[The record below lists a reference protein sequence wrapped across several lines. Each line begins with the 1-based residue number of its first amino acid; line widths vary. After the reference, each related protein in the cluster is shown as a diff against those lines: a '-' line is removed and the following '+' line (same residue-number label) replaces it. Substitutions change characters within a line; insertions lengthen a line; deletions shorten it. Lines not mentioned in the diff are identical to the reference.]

1 MKFLLSTLIVGPR
14 KIKSRLSNLQ
24 FLHMLSEEVACNR
37 MLHLTLLLISHS
49 QGLWGLKLV
58 QLGYSFKKKN
68 TKIININIVYE
79 SEYIHGMRKGEF
91 RTLMFHLWYAQ
102 LLWMIFL
109 SKLVWFFSCRFPRL
123 YDQLSFIQLASILHL
138 LIR

>member
-1 MKFLLSTLIVGPR
+1 M
-14 KIKSRLSNLQ
+14 
-24 FLHMLSEEVACNR
+24 
-37 MLHLTLLLISHS
+37 
-49 QGLWGLKLV
+49 KLV